1 MLLQQI
7 AKFGAVGVLNTIID
21 FSIFNV
27 LSSKKI
33 GWGKIPSNIASTT
46 VAMVFSFLVNRSY
59 VFGANGGNVA
69 LQVAEFF
76 AVTMFGLY
84 VLQNLTIWFLTD
96 VWTFIPDLAFTIVKI
111 LHLQKVFKQDF
122 VNKNSAKAVATV
134 VSLVWNFML
143 YSKLVF
149 K

>member
-1 MLLQQI
+1 MI
-7 AKFGAVGVLNTIID
+7 
-21 FSIFNV
+21 
-27 LSSKKI
+27 
-33 GWGKIPSNIASTT
+33 
-46 VAMVFSFLVNRSY
+46 FSFFVNRSY

-96 VWTFIPDLAFTIVKI
+96 VWTFIPDLAFTIVKF
-111 LHLQKVFKQDF
+111 LHLQKIFKQDF
-122 VNKNSAKAVATV
+122 VNKNSAKLVATV
-134 VSLVWNFML
+134 VSLVWNFIL